1 MGGAKKLFG
10 SSIFLLSFFLSVLF
24 LTLLAGFSGVVWPA
38 EAAPPQ
44 DGILLRYRGQVLE
57 ETDEYVIIK
66 LRKADI
72 ELIRDRSRLGDS
84 KNQDPERKVGTEKSL
99 YLEREAVNRLKEE
112 LKKELKADV
121 QEEMHKQGVK
131 REDGSVEGRI
141 LLGGIGLAGCR
152 VKLMR
157 APQSSS
163 FQGIFKE
170 LKQGDEFE
178 TVTNEDGGYAFREIP
193 VGDYQLQ
200 WLPKGGDSWIRRL
213 TERPDVT
220 VQKGKTFH
228 ARDVDLAKRVISG

>member
-1 MGGAKKLFG
+1 MKQLMVAA
-10 SSIFLLSFFLSVLF
+10 LF
-24 LTLLAGFSGVVWPA
+24 LTFLLGLSGPLWPA
-38 EAAPPQ
+38 ETQPPQ
-44 DGILLRYRGQVLE
+44 DEILLRYRGQVLE

-84 KNQDPERKVGTEKSL
+84 KSQDPEQKGGTEKSL
-99 YLEREAVNRLKEE
+99 YLEREVVNRLKGE

-121 QEEMHKQGVK
+121 QEELHKQGVQ
-131 REDGSVEGRI
+131 REVGSVAGRI
-141 LLGGIGLAGCR
+141 LLGGIGLPGCR
-152 VKLMR
+152 VKLVR
-157 APQSSS
+157 VPQSSS

-200 WLPKGGDSWIRRL
+200 WLPKGGDGWIRRL

-220 VQKGKTFH
+220 VQKGTTFQ
-228 ARDVDLAKRVISG
+228 ARDVDLAKRVIGG